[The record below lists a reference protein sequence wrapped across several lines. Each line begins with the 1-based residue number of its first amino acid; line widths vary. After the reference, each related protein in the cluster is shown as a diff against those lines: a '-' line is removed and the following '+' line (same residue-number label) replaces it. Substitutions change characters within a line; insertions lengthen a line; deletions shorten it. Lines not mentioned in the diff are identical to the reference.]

1 MKWNLLLIF
10 ILIISFTIFYYEYSF
25 RCDEIINLAYVYI
38 FSGTQCSVHREG
50 LLSIRILSYPKNL
63 KVNDDDPL
71 VNLNVPK
78 NGNDIAIPLS
88 V

>member
-1 MKWNLLLIF
+1 
-10 ILIISFTIFYYEYSF
+10 
-25 RCDEIINLAYVYI
+25 
-38 FSGTQCSVHREG
+38 
-50 LLSIRILSYPKNL
+50 LLSNRILSYPKNL

>member
-1 MKWNLLLIF
+1 LLLIF
-10 ILIISFTIFYYEYSF
+10 ILIISFTIFYYEHSF

-38 FSGTQCSVHREG
+38 YPGTQCSVHREG
-50 LLSIRILSYPKNL
+50 LLLNRILSYPKNL
-63 KVNDDDPL
+63 KVNDDDTL

-88 V
+88 VQY